1 MEGFVGEIRM
11 FAGDYAPEGWALC
24 DGSLLPVSGNDELFR
39 LLGKT
44 YGGDGVAN
52 FGVPD
57 LRGRAPMS
65 VGTGT
70 NLSPRELG
78 DSEGSE
84 TVALVPDNLP
94 AHTHQMAAGGAATTN
109 SPQGKLPATV
119 TGFNL
124 YAASKTVPGTMATST
139 VEISGGDAPH
149 ANMMPTVCINFIIA
163 LKGLYPTP
171 N

>member
-1 MEGFVGEIRM
+1 MEGFIGEIRM
-11 FAGDYAPEGWALC
+11 FAGDYAPDGWALC
-24 DGSLLPVSGNDELFR
+24 DGRLLPVSGNDALFA
-39 LLGKT
+39 LLKTT
-44 YGGDGVAN
+44 YGGDGVDN

-70 NLSPRELG
+70 GLSPRELG
-78 DSEGSE
+78 DSVGSE

-109 SPQGKLPATV
+109 NPQGKLPATV

-124 YAASKTVPGTMATST
+124 YAASKTVPGTMASS
-139 VEISGGDAPH
+139 VIGSDGGDAPH
-149 ANMMPTVCINFIIA
+149 ANMMPTACINFIIA
-163 LKGLYPTP
+163 LTGLFPTQ